1 MRLFGKDDDN
11 DPEEITADI
20 VKSDSQLIVNSIND
34 EISVPK
40 DIINLVI
47 DIRVVSSY
55 CKDIRI

>member
-1 MRLFGKDDDN
+1 MKLFGKDDDN
-11 DPEEITADI
+11 DPEESTADI

-47 DIRVVSSY
+47 VIRVVSTY

>member
-1 MRLFGKDDDN
+1 MKLFGKDDDN